1 MFINNNECMPSFLTL
16 IKIFMF
22 LNNNE
27 RMPIV
32 SISLNEEILKQI
44 DSLQKN
50 LGFSGRSDAIR
61 AGIRSFVAEEKQK
74 ENLSGNVNAIL
85 LVVHNDEYDNQVNG
99 IKHSYEDLITTHLHS
114 KIEGDKCMELFM
126 LKGEADSVSSITK
139 DFQINKKMDTVKL
152 VAL

>member
-1 MFINNNECMPSFLTL
+1 
-16 IKIFMF
+16 MF

-27 RMPIV
+27 HMPIV
-32 SISLNEEILKQI
+32 SISLTEEILKEI
-44 DSLQKN
+44 DNLQKN

-61 AGIRSFVAEEKQK
+61 AGIRSFVSEEKQK
-74 ENLSGNVNAIL
+74 ENLSGKVNAIL

-126 LKGEADSVSSITK
+126 LKGEADSVSDITK

-152 VAL
+152 VTL

>member
-1 MFINNNECMPSFLTL
+1 
-16 IKIFMF
+16 
-22 LNNNE
+22 
-27 RMPIV
+27 MPIV
-32 SISLNEEILKQI
+32 SISLNDEILKQI
-44 DSLQKN
+44 DTLQKN

-61 AGIRSFVAEEKQK
+61 AGIRSFVSEEKQK

-85 LVVHNDEYDNQVNG
+85 LVVHNDEYDDQVNG

-126 LKGEADSVSSITK
+126 LKGEAGSVGSITK

-152 VAL
+152 VTL

>member
-1 MFINNNECMPSFLTL
+1 
-16 IKIFMF
+16 
-22 LNNNE
+22 
-27 RMPIV
+27 MPIV
-32 SISLNEEILKQI
+32 SISLTEEILKEI
-44 DSLQKN
+44 DSFQKN

-61 AGIRSFVAEEKQK
+61 AGIRSFVSEEKQK

-139 DFQINKKMDTVKL
+139 DFQINKRMDTVKL
-152 VAL
+152 VTL

>member
-1 MFINNNECMPSFLTL
+1 
-16 IKIFMF
+16 MF
-22 LNNNE
+22 LNNIL

-32 SISLNEEILKQI
+32 SISLTEEILREI

-61 AGIRSFVAEEKQK
+61 AGIRSFVSEEKQK

-126 LKGEADSVSSITK
+126 LKGEAESVSSITK
-139 DFQINKKMDTVKL
+139 DFQINKRMDTVKL

>member
-1 MFINNNECMPSFLTL
+1 
-16 IKIFMF
+16 
-22 LNNNE
+22 
-27 RMPIV
+27 MPIV
-32 SISLNEEILKQI
+32 SISLTEEILKEI

-61 AGIRSFVAEEKQK
+61 AGIRSFVSEEKQK

-126 LKGEADSVSSITK
+126 LKGEAESGSSITK
-139 DFQINKKMDTVKL
+139 DFQINKRMDTVKL

>member
-1 MFINNNECMPSFLTL
+1 
-16 IKIFMF
+16 MF
-22 LNNNE
+22 LNNILH
-27 RMPIV
+27 MPIV
-32 SISLNEEILKQI
+32 SISLTEEILREI
-44 DSLQKN
+44 DALQKN

-61 AGIRSFVAEEKQK
+61 AGIRSFVSEEKQK

-139 DFQINKKMDTVKL
+139 DFQINKRMDTVKL
-152 VAL
+152 VTL

>member
-1 MFINNNECMPSFLTL
+1 
-16 IKIFMF
+16 
-22 LNNNE
+22 
-27 RMPIV
+27 MPIV
-32 SISLNEEILKQI
+32 SISLTEEILKEI

-61 AGIRSFVAEEKQK
+61 AGIRSFVSEEKQK

-126 LKGEADSVSSITK
+126 LKGEAESVSSITK
-139 DFQINKKMDTVKL
+139 DFQINKRMDTVKL

>member
-1 MFINNNECMPSFLTL
+1 
-16 IKIFMF
+16 
-22 LNNNE
+22 
-27 RMPIV
+27 MPIV
-32 SISLNEEILKQI
+32 SISLTEEILKEI

-61 AGIRSFVAEEKQK
+61 AGIRSFVSEEKQK

-99 IKHSYEDLITTHLHS
+99 INHSYEDLITTHLHS

-139 DFQINKKMDTVKL
+139 DFQINKRMDTVKL

>member
-1 MFINNNECMPSFLTL
+1 
-16 IKIFMF
+16 MF
-22 LNNNE
+22 LNNNR

-32 SISLNEEILKQI
+32 SISLTEEILREI
-44 DSLQKN
+44 DSLRKN

-61 AGIRSFVAEEKQK
+61 AGIRSFVSEEKQK

-139 DFQINKKMDTVKL
+139 DFQINKRMDTVKL
-152 VAL
+152 VTL

>member
-1 MFINNNECMPSFLTL
+1 
-16 IKIFMF
+16 MF
-22 LNNNE
+22 LNNIL

-32 SISLNEEILKQI
+32 SISLTEEILREI

-61 AGIRSFVAEEKQK
+61 AGIRSFVSEEKQK

-126 LKGEADSVSSITK
+126 LKGEADSVSSITN
-139 DFQINKKMDTVKL
+139 DFQINKRMDTVKL
-152 VAL
+152 VTL